1 MEGREL
7 MFRLTLDHF
16 RQAAGIVTDTAK
28 QDASSVA
35 RKNSGK
41 PSHKGKKLRH
51 KTLPAVLN
59 MKKVPTE
66 PGLL

>member
-1 MEGREL
+1 

-16 RQAAGIVTDTAK
+16 RQAAGIVTESAK
-28 QDASSVA
+28 EDASTA
-35 RKNSGK
+35 GRKHSGK
-41 PSHKGKKLRH
+41 SSHKAKKLRH

-59 MKKVPTE
+59 MKRAPTE